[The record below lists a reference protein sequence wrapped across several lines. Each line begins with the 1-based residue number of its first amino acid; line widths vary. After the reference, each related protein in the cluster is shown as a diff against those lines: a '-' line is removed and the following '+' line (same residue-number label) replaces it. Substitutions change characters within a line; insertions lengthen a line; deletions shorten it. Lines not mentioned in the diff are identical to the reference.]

1 MDIPFISFVKEPYSS
16 KYGSKGL
23 QRKYILDSPAS
34 KNENLPDSFKG
45 KFYGQKKVSNGLKLV
60 GGLLAT
66 AFILGTG
73 KVPVSKVAK
82 GGSGIFA
89 KLAKT
94 TAAGFGVMGK
104 GLGNIISGAGKGIIA
119 AGRGLLSG
127 LGNIF
132 TKAKP

>member
-23 QRKYILDSPAS
+23 QRKYILDSPQS

-45 KFYGQKKVSNGLKLV
+45 KFYGQKKVSTGLKLV
-60 GGLLAT
+60 GGLLVT
-66 AFILGTG
+66 AFLLGTG

-82 GGSGIFA
+82 GGSGIFGKIA
-89 KLAKT
+89 QT
-94 TAAGFGVMGK
+94 TAKGFGVMGK
-104 GLGNIISGAGKGIIA
+104 GIGNLIAGAGRGILSAGKGLI
-119 AGRGLLSG
+119 SG